1 MLLYQYS
8 MERFYCCSMV
18 ERSRATVC
26 GGGDG
31 NDDLGTT
38 AAAQAAIFAE
48 AMKID
53 DTIAIVVDDGGD
65 DVSSLQVRHTRQ
77 HNDGKR
83 QANKNNAAACV
94 TDVVVMLCG
103 DCSDD
108 VVLTADNTHIFA
120 MT

>member
-1 MLLYQYS
+1 MWRWRRQ
-8 MERFYCCSMV
+8 R
-18 ERSRATVC
+18 RSR
-26 GGGDG
+26 
-31 NDDLGTT
+31 GTT

-53 DTIAIVVDDGGD
+53 DTIAIVVDDGGG
-65 DVSSLQVRHTRQ
+65 DVSSLSTGSPHTSTQRWQ
-77 HNDGKR
+77 KASSE
-83 QANKNNAAACV
+83 QTNAAACV